1 MPDER
6 FLFAIFHSSENS
18 RIYNASKFRLCQ
30 LTKPTSNATS
40 SEQCGGLALLKV
52 GLSCYKDMIGTHHN
66 PNKDRLSQVC
76 NLCKC
81 PSYIY
86 RNFDVILNEI
96 ALQVLGFLKEV
107 CFYLFQVRDHGY
119 DFDDWPFSSSSMGIG
134 VFPVTT
140 DGYVPLIRRFISKCF
155 AFFIIA

>member
-1 MPDER
+1 MPNER

-66 PNKDRLSQVC
+66 PNKDRLSEVC
-76 NLCKC
+76 NLCKD

-86 RNFDVILNEI
+86 RNFDVILNETA

-107 CFYLFQVRDHGY
+107 CFYL
-119 DFDDWPFSSSSMGIG
+119 S
-134 VFPVTT
+134 
-140 DGYVPLIRRFISKCF
+140 
-155 AFFIIA
+155 

>member
-1 MPDER
+1 MPER
-6 FLFAIFHSSENS
+6 FVLAIFHSSENS
-18 RIYNASKFRLCQ
+18 RIFNASKFRLCQ

-76 NLCKC
+76 NLCKD

-86 RNFDVILNEI
+86 RNFYVILNETV
-96 ALQVLGFLKEV
+96 LQVCSVLDKSHLGADHHFWVKTRFRILVESS
-107 CFYLFQVRDHGY
+107 FIWANQV
-119 DFDDWPFSSSSMGIG
+119 WPRAILA
-134 VFPVTT
+134 PKN
-140 DGYVPLIRRFISKCF
+140 DKNKKCSD
-155 AFFIIA
+155 